1 MKAAVLDVGG
11 TAIKA
16 ALYIDGL
23 MRGFKEFETEAKKG
37 GFHVVRKMSDI
48 INEMIADVNIE
59 AIGVSTAGQVD
70 FETGIIR
77 HANENIP
84 NYTGM
89 KIRDILKGQFNVPV
103 VVENDVNCA
112 ALGEGYF
119 GAAKDMSS
127 YLCLTYGTG
136 VGGAIVIDGNL
147 FRGSMGSAGEV
158 GSMITHG
165 DISKKGKRIEGS
177 YEEAASTS
185 ALVKKVQKVFP
196 DISNG
201 RDIFNRFC
209 ENGMQEIVD
218 EWVREVSYGLVTLIH
233 IFNPG
238 CIILGGGIMGQPYII
253 NKLRKEIYDR
263 IMPSFRNVEIR
274 KANLGNMAGLY
285 GAAYLSEKYLSI
297 K

>member
-1 MKAAVLDVGG
+1 MKAVVLDVGG

-16 ALYIDGL
+16 ALYSDGG
-23 MRGFKEFETEAKKG
+23 MIRFKEFETEAKRG
-37 GFHVVRKMSDI
+37 GAHVVEKMSDI
-48 INEMIADVNIE
+48 INEIMADVDIE
-59 AIGVSTAGQVD
+59 VIGISTAGQVN
-70 FETGIIR
+70 FETGTIR

-89 KIRDILKGQFNVPV
+89 KIRDILERQFNVPV

-112 ALGEGYF
+112 ALGEGYY

-147 FRGSMGSAGEV
+147 FRGFGGSAGEV
-158 GSMITHG
+158 GSMIIHG
-165 DISKKGKRIEGS
+165 AISERGRRIKGS

-185 ALVKKVQKVFP
+185 ALVRNVQKIFP
-196 DISNG
+196 NIFNG
-201 RDIFNRFC
+201 RDIFKRLC
-209 ENGMQEIVD
+209 ENGMHEIVD
-218 EWVREVSYGLVTLIH
+218 EWVKEVSYGLVTLIH
-233 IFNPG
+233 IFNPR

-253 NKLRKEIYDR
+253 DKVREEIYER
-263 IMPSFRNVEIR
+263 IMPSFNDVEIR
-274 KANLGNMAGLY
+274 PANLGNMAGLY
-285 GAAYLSEKYLSI
+285 GAAYLAEKYLSI